1 MNPVELECTYL
12 VSESTSEARLNPA
25 VPSVMNSGLVIPQV
39 LSKVFFKKLN
49 VITLGNGL

>member
-25 VPSVMNSGLVIPQV
+25 VPSVMNSGIATPQV
-39 LSKVFFKKLN
+39 TSNVFLRKLN
-49 VITLGNGL
+49 ITILGNGL